1 MIMKNAIIALC
12 LLGWLIS
19 GCIFRSVE
27 VTTQDMDYEITCQL
41 PVHWE
46 RRLDSWNEWLL
57 PPEGQQFVWVYC
69 RTKSLST
76 EPRLLRRQHFQM
88 GYTLD
93 DTTHYTAPLVA
104 RGNNDIY
111 MWAPDWDIINGGSR
125 NYGGV
130 TDADGFGDRYVFAV
144 PRGAQDF
151 VLEISGM
158 PPLELSK

>member
-1 MIMKNAIIALC
+1 MKKTIIALC

-19 GCIFRSVE
+19 GCLFRPVE
-27 VTTQDMDYEITCQL
+27 VTTRDLDYEVTCRL
-41 PVHWE
+41 PVRWE
-46 RRLDSWNEWLL
+46 KRLDNWDEWLL
-57 PPEGQQFVWVYC
+57 PPEGHRFVWIYC

-76 EPRLLRRQHFQM
+76 EPRLLRRRDFQIRYAV
-88 GYTLD
+88 G
-93 DTTHYTAPLVA
+93 DTTPYTAPLVA

-111 MWAPDWDIINGGSR
+111 MWAPDWDIIHGGPW
-125 NYGGV
+125 NYGGI
-130 TDADGFGDRYVFAV
+130 TGADGFGDRYVFAV